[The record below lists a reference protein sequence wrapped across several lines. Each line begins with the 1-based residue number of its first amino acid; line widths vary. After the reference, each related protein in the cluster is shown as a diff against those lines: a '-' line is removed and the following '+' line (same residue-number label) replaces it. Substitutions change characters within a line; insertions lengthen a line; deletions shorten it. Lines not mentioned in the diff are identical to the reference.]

1 MNNEL
6 ETTWKEVLVAYF
18 KELLSYASGKHEKP
32 QSEQLVSGQRS
43 EPGTSWIQRSA
54 NHLAMTSGAKFSH
67 KDGAL
72 KGDKLCHAAKEYGVD
87 MGIKLQSTYIEL
99 NAKKC

>member
-1 MNNEL
+1 
-6 ETTWKEVLVAYF
+6 
-18 KELLSYASGKHEKP
+18 
-32 QSEQLVSGQRS
+32 
-43 EPGTSWIQRSA
+43 
-54 NHLAMTSGAKFSH
+54 MTSGAKFSH